1 MEKQYPLLLMN
12 IIVKKPVY
20 SKQQTPTG
28 SESMHTFALTSDWT
42 LLGAGQ
48 SPAEALSSA
57 LAKETEALQFFLT
70 EFLRLTV
77 QYFAKP
83 YSVATITKTLKHEA
97 DLSTATGS
105 MIFHPREVQI
115 SPRGFLVRWLCKQ
128 EEESALISLPD
139 MEEAEEAIG
148 DIDAIPSAAT
158 NEVIQLQSPNIR
170 HIYDRQR
177 VKEANLRAKLA
188 QYKANRAHLEYLEK
202 YGEAPSDSSDSEPD
216 DSDESE

>member
-1 MEKQYPLLLMN
+1 MN
-12 IIVKKPVY
+12 ITVKKPVY
-20 SKQQTPTG
+20 RKQQTPTG
-28 SESMHTFALTSDWT
+28 VESMHTFELESDWT
-42 LLGAGQ
+42 LSSAAQ

-57 LAKETEALQFFLT
+57 LAKETEALQLFLT

-83 YSVATITKTLKHEA
+83 YSVAAIIKTLKHVA
-97 DLSTATGS
+97 DPSTATGS
-105 MIFHPREVQI
+105 MTFQPREVQI
-115 SPRGFLVRWLCKQ
+115 SSRGFLIQWICKQ
-128 EEESALISLPD
+128 EEESTLISLPD
-139 MEEAEEAIG
+139 MDDEAIE
-148 DIDAIPSAAT
+148 DIDEIPSAAT

>member
-1 MEKQYPLLLMN
+1 MN
-12 IIVKKPVY
+12 ITVKKPIY
-20 SKQQTPTG
+20 RKQQTPTG
-28 SESMHTFALTSDWT
+28 SEPIHIFELESDWT
-42 LLGAGQ
+42 LSSAGQ
-48 SPAEALSSA
+48 SPAEALPLA
-57 LAKETEALQFFLT
+57 LAKETEALQIFLT
-70 EFLRLTV
+70 EFLRLTA

-83 YSVATITKTLKHEA
+83 YSVTAITKTLKHVT
-97 DLSTATGS
+97 DPSTATGS
-105 MIFHPREVQI
+105 MTFQPKEVQI
-115 SPRGFLVRWLCKQ
+115 NPKGFVIQWTCKQ

-139 MEEAEEAIG
+139 MDDEEAIG
-148 DIDAIPSAAT
+148 DIDEIPSAAT

>member
-1 MEKQYPLLLMN
+1 MN
-12 IIVKKPVY
+12 ITVKKPVY
-20 SKQQTPTG
+20 RKQQTPTG
-28 SESMHTFALTSDWT
+28 LESMHTFELESDWT
-42 LLGAGQ
+42 LSSAAQ

-57 LAKETEALQFFLT
+57 LAKETEALQLFLT

-83 YSVATITKTLKHEA
+83 YSVAAITKTLKHAA
-97 DLSTATGS
+97 DPSTATGS
-105 MIFHPREVQI
+105 MTFQPKEVQI
-115 SPRGFLVRWLCKQ
+115 SSRGFLIQWICKQ
-128 EEESALISLPD
+128 EEAALISLPD
-139 MEEAEEAIG
+139 MDEEAIG
-148 DIDAIPSAAT
+148 DIDEIPSAAT

>member
-1 MEKQYPLLLMN
+1 
-12 IIVKKPVY
+12 VC
-20 SKQQTPTG
+20 S
-28 SESMHTFALTSDWT
+28 SD
-42 LLGAGQ
+42 
-48 SPAEALSSA
+48 LSSA
-57 LAKETEALQFFLT
+57 LAKETEALQLFLT
-70 EFLRLTV
+70 EFLRLTA

-83 YSVATITKTLKHEA
+83 YSVAAITKTLKHVA
-97 DLSTATGS
+97 DPSTATGS
-105 MIFHPREVQI
+105 MIFQPKEVQI
-115 SPRGFLVRWLCKQ
+115 SPRGFLIRWICKQ
-128 EEESALISLPD
+128 EEAALISLPD
-139 MEEAEEAIG
+139 MEDEEAIG

-202 YGEAPSDSSDSEPD
+202 YGENPSDSSDSESD

>member
-1 MEKQYPLLLMN
+1 MN
-12 IIVKKPVY
+12 ITVKKPVY

-28 SESMHTFALTSDWT
+28 VESMHTFELESDWT
-42 LLGAGQ
+42 LQGAGQ
-48 SPAEALSSA
+48 SPAEALPSA
-57 LAKETEALQFFLT
+57 LEKEKENLNVFLT
-70 EFLRLTV
+70 EFLRLTA

-83 YSVATITKTLKHEA
+83 YSVATITKTLKHA
-97 DLSTATGS
+97 TDPSTATGS
-105 MIFHPREVQI
+105 MTFQPKAVQI
-115 SPRGFLVRWLCKQ
+115 NPKGFLVQWTCKQ
-128 EEESALISLPD
+128 EEESTLISLPD
-139 MEEAEEAIG
+139 MDEEEAIG
-148 DIDAIPSAAT
+148 DIDEIPSAAT
-158 NEVIQLQSPNIR
+158 NEVIQLQAQSPNIR

>member
-1 MEKQYPLLLMN
+1 MN
-12 IIVKKPVY
+12 IVVRKPVY

-28 SESMHTFALTSDWT
+28 TEPVHTFALESDWT
-42 LLGAGQ
+42 LSSAGQ
-48 SPAEALSSA
+48 SPAEALQSG
-57 LAKETEALQFFLT
+57 LVKEAEALKIFLT
-70 EFLRLTV
+70 EFLRLTA

-83 YSVATITKTLKHEA
+83 YSVAAITKTLKHEA
-97 DLSTATGS
+97 DSSTATGS
-105 MIFHPREVQI
+105 ITFHPMEVQI
-115 SPRGFLVRWLCKQ
+115 SPRGFLVRWMCRQ
-128 EEESALISLPD
+128 EEAALISLPD
-139 MEEAEEAIG
+139 MEDEEAIG

-202 YGEAPSDSSDSEPD
+202 YGENPSDSSDSEPD